1 MLNPNFI
8 YICYHSSKVL
18 FRNRLPWQHFECFLL
33 GYISVKTTA
42 VAEAC
47 VVARMA
53 RLVEEAQNNKSKT
66 QRYVDEFAKYYT
78 PGINIFLFDLQN
90 NYFQWTINGVFVD

>member
-1 MLNPNFI
+1 MKLINNYFP
-8 YICYHSSKVL
+8 
-18 FRNRLPWQHFECFLL
+18 
-33 GYISVKTTA
+33 GYISVKTSV

-53 RLVEEAQNNKSKT
+53 KLVEEAQNNKSKT

-78 PGINIFLFDLQN
+78 PGKFLID
-90 NYFQWTINGVFVD
+90 